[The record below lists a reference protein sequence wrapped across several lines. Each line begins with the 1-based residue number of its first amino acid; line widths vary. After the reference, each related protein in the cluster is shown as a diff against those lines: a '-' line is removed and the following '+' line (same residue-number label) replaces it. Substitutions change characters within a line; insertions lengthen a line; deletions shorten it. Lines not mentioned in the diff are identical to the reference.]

1 MPGKNKEMYSL
12 DWKIGFTGPE
22 SSGKTTLANWLAE
35 ELKLSVS
42 PEFARSYLAVTP
54 SYSQDTLD
62 FMARRQFSENNKAQI
77 CDTELLVF
85 YVWSTEKY
93 GQVSPLIQELLKEQ
107 RIHHYFLCA
116 PDIPWEEDP
125 LRENPHD
132 RERLFDCYKNLLEEW
147 RLPFSVLKGSLS
159 ERKSMIISQLDKLK
173 NR

>member
-35 ELKLSVS
+35 ELKLPVS
-42 PEFARSYLAVTP
+42 PEFARSYLAINP

-62 FMARRQFSENNKAQI
+62 FMAQRQFNENNKAQI
-77 CDTELLVF
+77 CDTEMLVF

-116 PDIPWEEDP
+116 PDSPWEKDP

-147 RLPFSVLKGSLS
+147 RLPFSVLKGSLDQ
-159 ERKSMIISQLDKLK
+159 RKSMIITQLDKLK

>member
-22 SSGKTTLANWLAE
+22 SSGKTTLANWVAE
-35 ELKLSVS
+35 SLGLKLS
-42 PEFARSYLAVTP
+42 PEYAREYLQNHGAYT
-54 SYSQDTLD
+54 QDTLD
-62 FMARRQFSENNKAQI
+62 IMAQVQFDRNNSAHV
-77 CDTELLVF
+77 CDTEMLVF
-85 YVWSTEKY
+85 AVWSMEQY
-93 GQVSPLIQELLKEQ
+93 GNVSPLIQKLLFNQ
-107 RIHHYFLCA
+107 TIQHYFLCS

-147 RLPFSVLKGSLS
+147 RLPFSVLKGSLDQ
-159 ERKSMIISQLDKLK
+159 RKSMIITQLDKLK